1 MQKAAGLEIS
11 GPRAVDVP
19 GIGISAVGAPLLRHR
34 ALTMEDLSIS
44 SVEGTKPSYL
54 VSDNDSSTIRASDW
68 EKVTWEFSDILQSIS
83 SKEKESLPVVLTK
96 AQQLVQ
102 LLADHPPLKHEI
114 VIANVLARI
123 LFMLYDPKP
132 LLRSTAY
139 RILRHTLAGRETVAQ
154 LVQHK
159 LLMSLTVSLS
169 TPTLL
174 IECEEALK
182 LIRAIMDVPE
192 GLSLLSVG
200 VIKALV
206 ALTERETEESLPLST
221 DARSIKPSNSL
232 TSTGALSL
240 FYRLCVETLCELLLL
255 NPPLVFQGG
264 GFRLL
269 LSLSVSAPAEVS
281 FTCILA
287 FLTLLDHPDARSFL
301 RGGSDLDCLLSAFNL
316 FEDNDETSK
325 LHRRAMDSAFLISI
339 LMKSWTGLLFFCHDN
354 FAGFR
359 LLLMNLKRKN
369 AKLHAI
375 ILDLLMDVLRLK
387 TLPWLEASR
396 LGALMKRF
404 TTLISPAETPTSSNF
419 EYAPILL
426 GTTAGQI
433 VAHYQGL
440 LLKILIICDIRM
452 LLIGIINDAR
462 DPDSCDKA
470 TVLIKHIF
478 EMAVNYLPVEFY
490 QDCLFGS
497 FSEPISPST
506 ISKINVAIAAPEIA
520 AAKKVSVRNS
530 VREMTLAHRA
540 NLDDAA
546 FKALLSNAKTLHL
559 KDYTEWN
566 WVSLSQLFLG
576 PMRLPRRF
584 AEVQEKY
591 PKLLKAFLSFLRPFK
606 YRFGQIPIVSE
617 RRGTLKNP
625 KVAMLVASQ
634 LLELLLTFDE
644 GAQFLASNKLMP
656 QLAEILAQVDPTSG
670 ITSWDPI
677 LSDLRLKSTL
687 SIGYVRFIGVFSNS
701 LRGIKIL
708 ELWQL
713 VHLMN
718 GIVEGSVL
726 DEQHNHL
733 IFNLL
738 SNLNY
743 SVDSPLRLLLQKS
756 LSVSNLRIKLF
767 VLDQILPT
775 LVVKPECENFV
786 IDLLVCL
793 LFDEHDDVVLRTIIL
808 LHDFYTQ
815 EDNAAKIDYF
825 IDSQPSVTALER
837 SEYGTLLLL
846 RFCKRTRGFEYLL
859 RIGYI
864 DSKFKDSVEQLLSF
878 EYLDNIEGSLRCLF
892 YPHINLGPQQRD
904 RHFFHYLLS
913 TEEGVAYFK
922 QHQRFLDSILQNIR
936 SLAVK
941 LKIIEGEPKPRA
953 GDSPTHSAM
962 TTLTECAFE
971 SEEYD
976 YGESSHN
983 DDRLL
988 SVDRKEEIPQVAKKM
1003 FPAEE
1008 HSHSMKQLKQ
1018 NMWILGEIAAAKY
1031 GFQLLDPSYS
1041 IFVSE
1046 KHIAEVI
1053 VAVFKTGTHWQFR
1066 GLAFYILGAMS
1077 STEEGVEILDEL
1089 NWISVKS
1096 PSLAISLAY
1105 PASMGQG
1112 KFMEDEKVVERNFL
1126 GSEQSPGAPV
1136 QFDIDEEV
1144 NLENQ
1149 EETVEGVLSLLNCLS
1164 SILGRIE
1171 RKARSKLLKI
1181 KGEVPHV
1188 FSDVSL
1194 FLRVVDLLERGT
1206 FKYRIRVFIF
1216 SLFDTFAILSDLV
1229 KRRRKN
1235 TVSRSEGR

>member
-1 MQKAAGLEIS
+1 
-11 GPRAVDVP
+11 
-19 GIGISAVGAPLLRHR
+19 
-34 ALTMEDLSIS
+34 TMEDLSIS

-102 LLADHPPLKHEI
+102 LLADHPLLKHEI

-159 LLMSLTVSLS
+159 LLVSLTVSLS

-206 ALTERETEESLPLST
+206 ALTERETEESPPLST

-269 LSLSVSAPAEVS
+269 ISLSVSAPTEVS

-387 TLPWLEASR
+387 MLPWLEASR

-404 TTLISPAETPTSSNF
+404 TTLISPAETPAPPKF
-419 EYAPILL
+419 EYAPVLL

-440 LLKILIICDIRM
+440 LLKILIICDIR
-452 LLIGIINDAR
+452 LLLLGIINDAR

-470 TVLIKHIF
+470 TVLITHIF

-497 FSEPISPST
+497 SSEPISPSC
-506 ISKINVAIAAPEIA
+506 ISKINAAIAAPEIA

-540 NLDDAA
+540 NLDDGA

-606 YRFGQIPIVSE
+606 YRFGQIPIVSSE
-617 RRGTLKNP
+617 RRGALKNP
-625 KVAMLVASQ
+625 KVVIFVASQ

-670 ITSWDPI
+670 ITSRDPI
-677 LSDLRLKSTL
+677 LSEWRLKSTL

-701 LRGIKIL
+701 LRGVKIL
-708 ELWQL
+708 EQWQL

-825 IDSQPSVTALER
+825 IDAQPSVTALER
-837 SEYGTLLLL
+837 SEYGALLLL
-846 RFCKRTRGFEYLL
+846 KFCKRTRGFEYLL

-864 DSKFKDSVEQLLSF
+864 DSKFKESVEQLLSF
-878 EYLDNIEGSLRCLF
+878 EYLDHIEGSLRCLF
-892 YPHINLGPQQRD
+892 YPHLNLGPQQRD

-941 LKIIEGEPKPRA
+941 L
-953 GDSPTHSAM
+953 
-962 TTLTECAFE
+962 
-971 SEEYD
+971 
-976 YGESSHN
+976 
-983 DDRLL
+983 L
-988 SVDRKEEIPQVAKKM
+988 SVDRNEEIPQVAKKM

-1018 NMWILGEIAAAKY
+1018 NMWILGEIAAAEY

-1041 IFVSE
+1041 IFISE

-1112 KFMEDEKVVERNFL
+1112 KFMEDEKVVARNVL

-1144 NLENQ
+1144 NFENH

-1194 FLRVVDLLERGT
+1194 FLRVVDLLERGS

-1216 SLFDTFAILSDLV
+1216 SLFDTLAILSELV

-1235 TVSRSEGR
+1235 